1 MYQLNLSQQKRDV
14 LALSGL
20 NKKNTIS
27 LYRSKV
33 RMFIKFCMLIGD
45 AESTLIFLD
54 NSPAKCPSAN
64 SRTVALFLRWKVFE
78 KGTLLLDLDNTSTVK
93 DVNGEDMKNVGDWN
107 ENNSINQFLS
117 AVTTFHVQ
125 NDQSGG
131 YLDVCSDCLREWS
144 SNSSSIGCM
153 QHAYKR
159 KIIRGGNPRNSKE
172 VKQMLGIVNKET
184 ENHVVRG
191 AYQLIPIEMRAI
203 RKMLL
208 STNKIEDLQ
217 CWVMILIS
225 VKLYLRAEEVC
236 TIRLDHFLKEWFVID
251 EVSNKVKA
259 LALKIK
265 GKTDEDWL
273 RFFIYR
279 SDDCPEFCA
288 MRHLLVYLHCCNI
301 EGDSGWLFPNLRCRQ
316 NHVSYASFLRVMKT
330 RFTHLLNRRLPLTCH
345 SLRKTGYLF
354 AIWGDARIEVIRI
367 DARHTCLQTS
377 LSYEQ
382 DAVSMLA
389 YAQVQSDENA
399 KFEVPRYKAVRIIN
413 QAVGV
418 HLTSEVR
425 EIRNLSAIA
434 ESCVLKAF
442 KVSQAAE
449 FFRSPLI
456 VIDRAEKEVVD
467 LSPMNSLRD
476 LMRNFLPTNKYND
489 AIAVLGQL
497 VRSNECDESEEENE
511 VEETVTDNVGGTTK
525 RKRKEGNDDLSEK
538 DELKNMKVP
547 IEKLNYIFELHKV
560 VVDESRVSCFT
571 NAARVYY
578 N

>member
-1 MYQLNLSQQKRDV
+1 MVFIQRAHQGVARRCIQGAPKYIQYTKSIHAQYNSTEQYNANTNIMSNKTTRTASEHTTPTSTTQGDNNNDEPSLKKIIETSSSTPKQSSATLLDSYIQNVTQVLDMYQLNLSQQKRDV

-191 AYQLIPIEMRAI
+191 AYQLIPREMRAI

-389 YAQVQSDENA
+389 YAQVQSDENT
-399 KFEVPRYKAVRIIN
+399 KFEVPPYKAVRRRCTPD
-413 QAVGV
+413 Q
-418 HLTSEVR
+418 
-425 EIRNLSAIA
+425 
-434 ESCVLKAF
+434 
-442 KVSQAAE
+442 
-449 FFRSPLI
+449 
-456 VIDRAEKEVVD
+456 
-467 LSPMNSLRD
+467 
-476 LMRNFLPTNKYND
+476 
-489 AIAVLGQL
+489 
-497 VRSNECDESEEENE
+497 
-511 VEETVTDNVGGTTK
+511 
-525 RKRKEGNDDLSEK
+525 
-538 DELKNMKVP
+538 
-547 IEKLNYIFELHKV
+547 
-560 VVDESRVSCFT
+560 
-571 NAARVYY
+571 
-578 N
+578 